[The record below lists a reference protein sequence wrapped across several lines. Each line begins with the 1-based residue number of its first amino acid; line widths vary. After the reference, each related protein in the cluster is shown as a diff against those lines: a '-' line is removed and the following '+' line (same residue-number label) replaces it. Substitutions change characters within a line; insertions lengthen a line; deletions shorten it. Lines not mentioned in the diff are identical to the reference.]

1 MPRIFCP
8 IALTEATA
16 IDLPERAVKHVQVL
30 RLQPGSELI
39 VFNGQGG
46 EFKATVQEMGR
57 QSVRVQVHEHHHIE
71 RENVNAVHLLVGMPA
86 NERMDWLVEKATEL
100 GVQRITPLMTQRS
113 VLKLH
118 GERALKKTQHWQH
131 IAIGACE
138 QCGRN
143 RVPVIDEP
151 LSLAQLPHHLSLGSQ
166 RFVLST
172 KPVLIQDPAAQA
184 PSVQDG
190 STLGETTHVLSGPEG
205 GLDPKEEED
214 LIDKGF
220 VPWSLGA
227 RVLRAETAALYALM
241 SLTPQR

>member
-8 IALTEATA
+8 QTLIEAST

-30 RLQPGSELI
+30 RLQPGSELV
-39 VFNGQGG
+39 VFNGLGG
-46 EFKATVQEMGR
+46 EFTASIIAMGR
-57 QSVRVQVHEHHHIE
+57 QSVQIQIHTHLDVE
-71 RENVNAVHLLVGMPA
+71 RENQQGVHLMVGMPA
-86 NERMDWLVEKATEL
+86 NDRMDWLVEKATEL

-118 GERALKKTQHWQH
+118 GERATKKTQHWHH

-143 RVPVIDEP
+143 RVPLIDEP
-151 LSLAQLPHHLSLGSQ
+151 LSLSELLHDLPLGTE
-166 RFVLST
+166 RWVLST
-172 KPVLIQDPAAQA
+172 QTPTHASHNPLSSSFKE
-184 PSVQDG
+184 G
-190 STLGETTHVLSGPEG
+190 STPTSLTQVLSGPEG
-205 GLDPKEEED
+205 GLDPKEESE
-214 LIDKGF
+214 LIKKGF

-241 SLTPQR
+241 SLSQQR